1 MKIVG
6 AEGQEHEEFDIPFKL
21 WRKFAAK
28 RRLRYQSWEEGKEV
42 MLNKLDKDLLT
53 DFKAFAARFSSRPR
67 PSKIFGTSSS
77 EAISGEGN
85 GQSGR
90 GAARNHPRARTRCG
104 ATSTNH
110 GGRVVPVAVA
120 AASPRA
126 PKKAAEAASRVRGR
140 RRLVTR
146 CAGAAHTQPAAIDLD
161 GGFGH
166 CVQKEKEAPLS
177 QARAPAIPR
186 GDRGQR
192 GRKRRCGATNGGF
205 QQPTGANQARQG
217 R

>member
-6 AEGQEHEEFDIPFKL
+6 ADGQEQEETDIPFRL
-21 WRKFAAK
+21 WRKFAA
-28 RRLRYQSWEEGKEV
+28 RRKLQYQSWEEGKEV
-42 MLNKLDKDLLT
+42 LLNKLDRNLLT

-67 PSKIFGTSSS
+67 PSKIFGTSLS

-104 ATSTNH
+104 ATSPNH
-110 GGRVVPVAVA
+110 GGRVVPVPVA
-120 AASPRA
+120 AASPGA
-126 PKKAAEAASRVRGR
+126 PKKADEAAYRVRGR
-140 RRLVTR
+140 GRLITRR
-146 CAGAAHTQPAAIDLD
+146 AGAAHTQPAAIDLG

-166 CVQKEKEAPLS
+166 CAQEEKEAPFS
-177 QARAPAIPR
+177 QARAPAITR
-186 GDRGQR
+186 GNRGQR

-205 QQPTGANQARQG
+205 QQPTGANQAWQR